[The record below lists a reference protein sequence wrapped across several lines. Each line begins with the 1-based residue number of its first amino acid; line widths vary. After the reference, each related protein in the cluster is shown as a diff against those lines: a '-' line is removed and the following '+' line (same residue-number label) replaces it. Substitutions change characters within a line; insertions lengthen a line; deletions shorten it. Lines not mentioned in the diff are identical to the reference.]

1 MHGLVRPRSPPR
13 AAGLLVLAA
22 AVAAAVLLSIGVGTR
37 GLSPGTVLD
46 ALFHFD
52 AGNPDHLVVRE
63 LRLPRTLAGVL
74 AGVAL
79 GLSGA
84 VIQGA
89 TRNPLADPGLL
100 GVNAGAALFV
110 VLGIGTFGI
119 TRVGGYV
126 WFGF

>member
-1 MHGLVRPRSPPR
+1 MFGLV
-13 AAGLLVLAA
+13 VFTA
-22 AVAAAVLLSIGVGTR
+22 AVAAAVLLSIAVGTR
-37 GLSPGTVLD
+37 GMGPATVLD

-52 AGNPDHLVVRE
+52 PADPDHLVVRE

-110 VLGIGTFGI
+110 VLG
-119 TRVGGYV
+119 
-126 WFGF
+126 